1 MFCTVWGVDDYLR
14 CESPDTAEFIR
25 ERAKSL
31 AWLRASWGAYYYLG
45 WQGGQYFAVRKDD
58 GSVCRRPRPPR
69 WTASLQLTWSPGRAC
84 SAEDRPAAG
93 RLAQTPSARGL

>member
-1 MFCTVWGVDDYLR
+1 MFCIVWGVDDYLR
-14 CESPDTAEFIR
+14 CESPDTAELIC

-58 GSVCRRPRPPR
+58 GSVCRRAEASQMDRELTADLAARPGML
-69 WTASLQLTWSPGRAC
+69 S
-84 SAEDRPAAG
+84 
-93 RLAQTPSARGL
+93 

>member
-1 MFCTVWGVDDYLR
+1 VFCIVWGVDDYLR

-25 ERAKSL
+25 ERARSL

-58 GSVCRRPRPPR
+58 GSVCRRAEASQMDRELTADLVARPGML
-69 WTASLQLTWSPGRAC
+69 S
-84 SAEDRPAAG
+84 
-93 RLAQTPSARGL
+93 

>member
-1 MFCTVWGVDDYLR
+1 VDDYLR

-58 GSVCRRPRPPR
+58 GSVCRRAEASQMDRELTADLVARPGML
-69 WTASLQLTWSPGRAC
+69 S
-84 SAEDRPAAG
+84 
-93 RLAQTPSARGL
+93 

>member
-1 MFCTVWGVDDYLR
+1 VFCIVWGVDDYLR

-58 GSVCRRPRPPR
+58 GSVCRRAEASQMDRELTADLVARPGML
-69 WTASLQLTWSPGRAC
+69 S
-84 SAEDRPAAG
+84 
-93 RLAQTPSARGL
+93 

>member
-1 MFCTVWGVDDYLR
+1 MAVVFCFVWGVDDYLR

-58 GSVCRRPRPPR
+58 GSVCRRAEASQMDRELTADLVARPGML
-69 WTASLQLTWSPGRAC
+69 S
-84 SAEDRPAAG
+84 
-93 RLAQTPSARGL
+93 

>member
-1 MFCTVWGVDDYLR
+1 MFCIVWGVDDYLR

-58 GSVCRRPRPPR
+58 GSVCRRAEASQMDRELTADLVARPGML
-69 WTASLQLTWSPGRAC
+69 S
-84 SAEDRPAAG
+84 
-93 RLAQTPSARGL
+93 

>member
-1 MFCTVWGVDDYLR
+1 MVVEGRCVLVWGVDDYLR

-58 GSVCRRPRPPR
+58 GSVCRRAEASQMDRELTADLVARPGML
-69 WTASLQLTWSPGRAC
+69 S
-84 SAEDRPAAG
+84 
-93 RLAQTPSARGL
+93 